1 MRFKHKELPFREMHT
16 AWETETPHQR
26 FWKKLIRQRAESHM
40 QDVAYLRMLRNRNDL
55 AKADQKHFGA
65 VWAEHGTNIYK
76 LIAKAHGEVWDSE
89 DDQKTASKLE
99 AHEKS
104 DSIEQK
110 ENADLDRTREE
121 SPRGRQHQLQGIAK
135 AGLGLVEES
144 KVGCGGAGGL
154 GGSPKEETPA
164 APKEEGF
171 GFLFRGC

>member
-1 MRFKHKELPFREMHT
+1 MHT
-16 AWETETPHQR
+16 WETETPHQR

-40 QDVAYLRMLRNRNDL
+40 QDVAYLKMLRNRNDL

-99 AHEKS
+99 AAEKS
-104 DSIEQK
+104 GSLEQR
-110 ENADLDRTREE
+110 ENADLDRTRKE
-121 SPRGRQHQLQGIAK
+121 SPRGRQHQLQGIAE
-135 AGLGLVEES
+135 ASERVVEES

-154 GGSPKEETPA
+154 GGSPKKEGA
-164 APKEEGF
+164 APKKEGF